1 MVLLRKRIS
10 IPPNHIGYLYKKNRL
25 KRTLN
30 AGIYYVLDWWWE
42 VEYVAIPLFEQLIT
56 ITNQEILTQD
66 NIALRISYIVQ
77 YQITQ
82 GEVLINK
89 VDVFSKNP
97 PLMSNVLTIVHNLS
111 QVYLRNAIA
120 KINSQ
125 DLNQNRGNIL
135 QQIPESLQ
143 IQLEEFG
150 IRVNK
155 LIIKDICFPKPI
167 QKLFATELEAKIRA
181 KADLENARTAVASA
195 RALKN
200 AAKLMENDSNL
211 KFIQYLETITK
222 IASQG
227 NHTFHLGEFPQ
238 NQRVYESDT
247 T

>member
-10 IPPNHIGYLYKKNRL
+10 IPPNHIGYLYHKNRL

-30 AGIYYVLDWWWE
+30 AGIYHVIDWWWE
-42 VEYVAIPLFEQLIT
+42 VQYVAIPLFEQLIT
-56 ITNQEILTQD
+56 ITNQEIITQD
-66 NIALRISYIVQ
+66 NISLRISYLVQ
-77 YQITQ
+77 YQITHS
-82 GEVLINK
+82 EVLITK
-89 VDVFSKNP
+89 VDVFNNNP
-97 PLMSNVLTIVHNLS
+97 TLISHVSTIVHNFS

-125 DLNQNRGNIL
+125 DLNQNRSNVL
-135 QQIPESLQ
+135 KQIPEPLQ

-155 LIIKDICFPKPI
+155 LIIKDIYFPKPI
-167 QKLFATELEAKIRA
+167 QKLFAAELEAKIRA

-200 AAKLMENDSNL
+200 AAKIMDNDPNL
-211 KFIQYLETITK
+211 KFIQFLETITK

-227 NHTFHLGEFPQ
+227 NHTFHIGDFPQ
-238 NQRVYESDT
+238 NPNGNNSD
-247 T
+247 